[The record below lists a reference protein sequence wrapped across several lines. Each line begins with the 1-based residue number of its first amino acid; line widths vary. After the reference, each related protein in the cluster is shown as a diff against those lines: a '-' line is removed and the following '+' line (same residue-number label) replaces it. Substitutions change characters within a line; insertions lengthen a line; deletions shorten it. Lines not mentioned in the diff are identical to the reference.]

1 MSGSSRVTAPP
12 STLVVADAVTQR
24 ALNKLTAFAKSTY
37 DFLVKQEPWKPVTF
51 LNDWQDFGNNGT
63 QEWQRVEYR
72 RDNFGTVHVRGLCKR
87 ASASTAPIFTLP
99 EGYRPRKN
107 LMFWVNGA
115 SQGARLDVQSGG
127 AVFVAAAQDAA
138 WYTFVSIN
146 ISFEVT

>member
-51 LNDWQDFGNNGT
+51 LNDFQDLGGD
-63 QEWQRVEYR
+63 WQRTEYR
-72 RDNFGTVHVRGLCKR
+72 RDNFGTIHVRGLSKR
-87 ASASTAPIFTLP
+87 ASSSYAPLFTLP
-99 EGYRPRKN
+99 DGYRPKKD
-107 LMFWVNGA
+107 LLFLANG
-115 SQGARLDVQSGG
+115 RSGG
-127 AVFVAAAQDAA
+127 ALLVVRADGSVSVDSAQDAL
-138 WYTFVSIN
+138 WYELVSIN

>member
-37 DFLVKQEPWKPVTF
+37 DFLVRQEPWKPVAF
-51 LNDWQDFGNNGT
+51 LNDFQDLGGNWQH
-63 QEWQRVEYR
+63 VEYR
-72 RDNFGTVHVRGLCKR
+72 RDNFGAVLIRGLCKR

-99 EGYRPRKN
+99 EGYRPKKD
-107 LMFWVNGA
+107 LLFWVNGRTG
-115 SQGARLDVQSGG
+115 GARLGVRTDGSVS
-127 AVFVAAAQDAA
+127 VDAAQDAA
-138 WYTFVSIN
+138 WYEFVSIN